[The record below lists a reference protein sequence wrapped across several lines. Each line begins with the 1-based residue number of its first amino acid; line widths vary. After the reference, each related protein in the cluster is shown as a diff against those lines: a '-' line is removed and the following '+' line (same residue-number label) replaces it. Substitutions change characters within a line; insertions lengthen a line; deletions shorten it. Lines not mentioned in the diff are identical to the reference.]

1 MKLYIVATPLGNLQD
16 LSPRA
21 LAVFQKVNFLL
32 CEDTRK
38 TRKLFSAYNL
48 SSPHLISYHQHSNS
62 RKIKEVIQLLKKGED
77 LALVSDA
84 GTPGISDPG
93 NKLISLAL
101 KEVVNLE
108 VIPIPGPCALI
119 AALSV
124 AGFPADQFI
133 FYGFLPRKKGRAKI
147 LQKIKESSWTIVFYE
162 SGYRINKTL
171 EELKAMGMKRD
182 IVVARELTKKFESI
196 YRGSIKEVQPLLKG
210 KNLKGEFTV
219 VINNK

>member
-1 MKLYIVATPLGNLQD
+1 MKLYVVATPLGNLQD

-21 LAVFQKVNFLL
+21 LGVFQKVKFLL

-38 TRKLFSAYNL
+38 TSKLFSAYHL
-48 SSPHLISYHQHSNS
+48 PAPHLISYHQHSNP
-62 RKIKEVIQLLKKGED
+62 RKVKEIIQLLRKGED

-101 KEVVNLE
+101 KEIDNLE
-108 VIPIPGPCALI
+108 VVPIPGPCALI

-124 AGFPADQFI
+124 AGFPSDRFL
-133 FYGFLPRKKGRAKI
+133 FYGFLPRKKGRKKI

-162 SGYRINKTL
+162 SGHRIIKTL
-171 EELKAMGMKRD
+171 EELKEIEMERD

-196 YRGSIKEVQPLLKG
+196 YRGSIREVQPLLRG

-219 VINNK
+219 VINNQ

>member
-1 MKLYIVATPLGNLQD
+1 MKLYVVATPLGNLQD

-21 LAVFQKVNFLL
+21 LEVFQKVKFLL

-38 TRKLFSAYNL
+38 TRKLFSAYHL
-48 SSPHLISYHQHSNS
+48 SSPRLISYHQHSNP
-62 RKIKEVIQLLKKGED
+62 KKVKEILQLLRGGEN

-101 KEVVNLE
+101 NEINDLE
-108 VIPIPGPCALI
+108 IVPIPGPSALI

-124 AGFPADQFI
+124 SGFPSDRFI
-133 FYGFLPRKKGRAKI
+133 FYGFLPRKKGRKKI

-162 SGYRINKTL
+162 SGYRIKKTL
-171 EELKAMGMKRD
+171 EELQKMGMDKD

-196 YRGSIKEVQPLLKG
+196 YRGSIVEVQPLLKG
-210 KNLKGEFTV
+210 KDLKGEFTV

>member
-1 MKLYIVATPLGNLQD
+1 MKLYVVATPLGNLQD

-48 SSPHLISYHQHSNS
+48 ASPRLISYHQHSNS
-62 RKIKEVIQLLKKGED
+62 RKIKEILELLKRGED

-101 KEVVNLE
+101 KEIINLE

-147 LQKIKESSWTIVFYE
+147 LQKIKESSWTVVFYE
-162 SGYRINKTL
+162 SGHRINKTL
-171 EELKAMGMKRD
+171 EELRVREMKRN

-196 YRGSIKEVQPLLKG
+196 YRGSIEEVQPLLKG